1 MKKYE
6 MLEMKV
12 IFFFEQ
18 DIITNSTSESADDL
32 GGWNNDWFA
41 NGNG

>member
-6 MLEMKV
+6 TLEIKV
-12 IFFFEQ
+12 VFFFEQ
-18 DIITNSTSESADDL
+18 DIITNSSSENADDL

-41 NGNG
+41 KSND

>member
-6 MLEMKV
+6 MLELKV
-12 IFFFEQ
+12 VFFFEQ

-32 GGWNNDWFA
+32 GCWDNDWFA
-41 NGNG
+41 QGNG

>member
-12 IFFFEQ
+12 VFFFEQ

-32 GGWNNDWFA
+32 GSWNNDWFA
-41 NGNG
+41 QGNG

>member
-18 DIITNSTSESADDL
+18 DIITNSTSENDDDL

-41 NGNG
+41 KGD